1 MKKIAVGAATLALL
15 AAPLAAAPAAAAGHG
30 PHPSCWGQASAV
42 FAQMQMMGEHS
53 SSFPTPRVGLRNLAR
68 DLAEVGAIEDDGMA
82 DLGVFVATELGLEID
97 ACL

>member
-1 MKKIAVGAATLALL
+1 MKKLAVGAATLALL

-53 SSFPTPRVGLRNLAR
+53 SSFATPRVGLRNLAR
-68 DLAEVGAIEDDGMA
+68 SALGEDATMA
-82 DLGVFVATELGLEID
+82 DLGVFVADELGLSID
-97 ACL
+97 ACM

>member
-1 MKKIAVGAATLALL
+1 MKKLAVGAATLALL

-53 SSFPTPRVGLRNLAR
+53 SSFETPRSGLRNLAR
-68 DLAEVGAIEDDGMA
+68 AALGEDATMA
-82 DLGVFVATELGLEID
+82 DLGVFVADELGLSID
-97 ACL
+97 ACM